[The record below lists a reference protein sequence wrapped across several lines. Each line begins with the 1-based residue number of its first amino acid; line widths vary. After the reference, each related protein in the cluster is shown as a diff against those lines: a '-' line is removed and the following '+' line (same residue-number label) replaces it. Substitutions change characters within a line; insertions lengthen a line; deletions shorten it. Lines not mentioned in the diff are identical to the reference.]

1 MFAVSE
7 VHPGQ
12 YAIVMHSRNVKGFIS
27 LKSHTDVKLQ
37 VGQLVIASVLS
48 VGLGA
53 NEKGTTSKKL

>member
-27 LKSHTDVKLQ
+27 LKSHTDVKL
-37 VGQLVIASVLS
+37 
-48 VGLGA
+48 
-53 NEKGTTSKKL
+53 